1 MNEMQYPIDAVITW
15 VDGNDP
21 EHRRKRLEYEK
32 GGELSH
38 DDVAGDIR
46 YVSIGEINFCVASIL
61 RYAPFV
67 RTIYIV
73 TDNQDPHL
81 EPFIEN
87 YFPGQSSKIR
97 IIDHKVI
104 YRGYEQY
111 LPVFCSTSIETLI
124 WRIPGLSEHFI
135 YFNDDFML
143 VRPTSPEDY
152 FDGDKVVCY
161 ANKFSIPFANLIQ
174 FLKPRSNGHKKVTFK
189 HKMVLAAE
197 VLGIR
202 DYFYRLGHNPQSM
215 RVSVYRE
222 YFEKHPDVLE
232 RNIKYRFR
240 DIEQFQ
246 APELGFLLCRLR
258 GELVLRPKKGNN
270 LYLLPKG
277 RSYMKCHLDKFRK
290 STREKF
296 CCVNSLNYAS
306 EEDREATLA
315 WLRERILPVH
325 RVSE

>member
-1 MNEMQYPIDAVITW
+1 MTQIDYPIDAVITW

-21 EHRRKRLEYEK
+21 ELRSKRLKYET
-32 GGELSH
+32 GGESAH

-46 YVSIGEINFCVASIL
+46 FVSIGEINYCVASIL
-61 RYAPFV
+61 RFAPFV

-73 TDNQDPHL
+73 TDNQDPGL
-81 EPFIEN
+81 EEFVEKH
-87 YFPGQSSKIR
+87 FPGQYSRIR

-111 LPVFCSTSIETLI
+111 LPVFCSTSIETLL

-143 VRPTSPEDY
+143 VRPTAPEDY
-152 FDGDKVVCY
+152 FEGDKVVCY

-174 FLKPRSNGHKKVTFK
+174 YLKPRSNGHKKVTFK
-189 HKMVLAAE
+189 NKMVRSAE

-222 YFEKHPDVLE
+222 YFESHPDVLE
-232 RNIKYRFR
+232 RNIAYRFR
-240 DIEQFQ
+240 DINQFQ

-277 RSYMKCHLDKFRK
+277 RAYMKNHLRKFRN
-290 STREKF
+290 STKEKF
-296 CCVNSLNYAS
+296 CCVNSLNYAH
-306 EEDREATLA
+306 EEEIKATLQ
-315 WLRERILPVH
+315 WLDERIGLTD
-325 RVSE
+325 